1 MVASFRDVS
10 APGAPMSPLAFQVA
24 IDNLE
29 IPRGKILAKS
39 SFVSG
44 DVSASLVACGLAFF
58 EFLGEQRVDCV
69 GGEAESFRGDW
80 FPNRFGEL

>member
-1 MVASFRDVS
+1 MASLREVS

-24 IDNLE
+24 TESLE
-29 IPRGKILAKS
+29 IPRGKMLEKS

-58 EFLGEQRVDCV
+58 EFVGEQRVDCV
-69 GGEAESFRGDW
+69 GGEAESLGGDRS
-80 FPNRFGEL
+80 PDRF

>member
-1 MVASFRDVS
+1 MVSLREVS

-24 IDNLE
+24 TDTLE
-29 IPRGKILAKS
+29 IPRGKMLEKC

-44 DVSASLVACGLAFF
+44 DVFLFLVSGGFSFF
-58 EFLGEQRVDCV
+58 QFLGEYLVDCV
-69 GGEAESFRGDW
+69 GGEAESFGGDW